1 MRILLFLS
9 PVLAAQQCCYRNLE
23 HLNCR
28 PLTRTVKLNESSSAR
43 NIEKMQESGEL
54 PVSAK
59 TLQATTESYYREYN
73 GRKGAERNDLLRNPE
88 VLFQSLSRDA
98 AMVRALRWIGS
109 DPQVARVLD
118 VGCGDGDSVWTLLRL
133 GFQAS
138 NVSGVDIQKEK
149 IARAKAGNPAVNFEC
164 ADATSLEFQDET
176 FDIAMESMMFLQ
188 LTDDDIAKRIAA
200 EMIRVTRPG
209 GILLVSDWR
218 YSKPGSSEFK
228 GVSARRIG
236 ELYQVG
242 RRTEV
247 CKRFRGPLV
256 PPVGRF
262 VSKYCS
268 PAYFAIQAVLPFLA
282 GHVVTV
288 LRKRKTAGM

>member
-1 MRILLFLS
+1 MKI
-9 PVLAAQQCCYRNLE
+9 AAQRE
-23 HLNCR
+23 MS
-28 PLTRTVKLNESSSAR
+28 EA
-43 NIEKMQESGEL
+43 EL
-54 PVSAK
+54 LQPAEN
-59 TLQATTESYYREYN
+59 LQATVESYYREYN

-109 DPQVARVLD
+109 DPQAARVLD
-118 VGCGDGDSVWTLLRL
+118 VGCGEGDSVWTLLRL

-138 NVSGVDIQKEK
+138 NVSGVDIQREK
-149 IARAKAGNPAVNFEC
+149 IARAKASNPAVNFEC
-164 ADATSLEFQDET
+164 ADATRLGFQDET

-188 LTDDDIAKRIAA
+188 LTDDDIARRIAA

-228 GVSARRIG
+228 GVSTRRIAD
-236 ELYQVG
+236 LYQVG
-242 RRTEV
+242 RKTEV

-268 PAYFAIQAVLPFLA
+268 PAYFAIQAVFPFLA

-288 LRKRKTAGM
+288 LRKRER